1 MSQRA
6 ETVDLRPRVFYL
18 IRAQD
23 VELAEDFVRRC
34 PEVHDLTALNAFFH
48 RTLTQYQDST
58 TDMRSCLDD
67 TLDMDAWLRMFSS
80 SVLPYLRRH
89 RFPPCTDRNASPFYQ
104 MLDFATGRN
113 GFANGAVPA

>member
-1 MSQRA
+1 MSHRTA
-6 ETVDLRPRVFYL
+6 AVDLRPRLFYL

-34 PEVHDLTALNAFFH
+34 PEVYDLTALNAFFH
-48 RTLTQYQDST
+48 RTLTQYVEST
-58 TDMRSCLDD
+58 TDMRACLDD
-67 TLDMDAWLRMFSS
+67 TLDLEAWLRMFSG

-104 MLDFATGRN
+104 MLNFGSVRESFAS
-113 GFANGAVPA
+113 GAVPA

>member
-1 MSQRA
+1 MSHRA
-6 ETVDLRPRVFYL
+6 TAVDLRPRLFYL

-34 PEVHDLTALNAFFH
+34 PEVYDLTALNAFFH
-48 RTLTQYQDST
+48 RTLTQYQEST
-58 TDMRSCLDD
+58 TAMRACLDD
-67 TLDMDAWLRMFSS
+67 TLDMDAWLRMFTS

-104 MLDFATGRN
+104 MLNFGSGRESFAS
-113 GFANGAVPA
+113 GAVPA